1 MIWCTTNLH
10 SLKLQKIF
18 FFLFSIFLPIL
29 LIEAAA
35 AHLSDPKKITKEK
48 LSIVSISDWFI
59 SIFYLYSVPTWT
71 QFKAFLLLIK
81 FPVSF
86 LKTLSHQRCKRISSV
101 ENWKNCL
108 QNYTMEAKV
117 EVWWARKTEI
127 KDSHTSSKIFIL
139 IYFFFVNTWVPP
151 GTGVWITSDR
161 VGFHHSAGKRS
172 GYGAVGVL
180 PLLSPPQCS
189 GSPH

>member
-48 LSIVSISDWFI
+48 LSIVSISDKFI
-59 SIFYLYSVPTWT
+59 SIFHFYLLSLFCTYLDSIQSILVTDQISSLFSENFFHTSTLQKNLLSGKLEKLFTKLHNGSQSGSLVNKKGRNQGFPHL
-71 QFKAFLLLIK
+71 FKDICPFLL
-81 FPVSF
+81 FF
-86 LKTLSHQRCKRISSV
+86 L
-101 ENWKNCL
+101 
-108 QNYTMEAKV
+108 
-117 EVWWARKTEI
+117 
-127 KDSHTSSKIFIL
+127 
-139 IYFFFVNTWVPP
+139 VNTWDPP

-180 PLLSPPQCS
+180 C
-189 GSPH
+189 